1 MKRLDRYKKYK
12 SLQDLIHYRLENQS
26 DEIAEHFR
34 DLEDEFPI
42 EITHES
48 RLVSRWV
55 KTKLT
60 QRSDK
65 ENRVESIISIT
76 PIYGFNYSH
85 LQELIT
91 RIESIILRA
100 ESMGEFTT
108 CPESPYFDDYKIG
121 KILIS
126 TKFIPVQI
134 PIRRELEWENIKKEL
149 IDGFGSYPPPTYTKI
164 SVIKLYFTQL

>member
-1 MKRLDRYKKYK
+1 MSEFKFEHLEK
-12 SLQDLIHYRLENQS
+12 LISTIRNIVL
-26 DEIAEHFR
+26 R
-34 DLEDEFPI
+34 
-42 EITHES
+42 
-48 RLVSRWV
+48 
-55 KTKLT
+55 
-60 QRSDK
+60 
-65 ENRVESIISIT
+65 
-76 PIYGFNYSH
+76 
-85 LQELIT
+85 
-91 RIESIILRA
+91 LRA

-126 TKFIPVQI
+126 TNKSIPVQI